1 MKKTRRKKNKSALT
15 KALAREKDTK
25 LVLNKTLKEAFIQFL
40 ECHPAKRF
48 SKNLRRMLL
57 MHLSHLEAVESI
69 YLDETLRDLEGLFN
83 LLDIVEEEWKPVS
96 NIIKHND
103 P

>member
-1 MKKTRRKKNKSALT
+1 MKKTRRKKNRPSLT
-15 KALAREKDTK
+15 KALARAKDTK

-40 ECHPAKRF
+40 EYHPAKRF

-57 MHLSHLEAVESI
+57 MHLSHMEAVESI

-83 LLDIVEEEWKPVS
+83 LLDIIEEDRDRHGPA
-96 NIIKHND
+96 
-103 P
+103 

>member
-1 MKKTRRKKNKSALT
+1 MIKTRRKKNKSALA
-15 KALAREKDTK
+15 KALAGGEDAKK

-40 ECHPAKRF
+40 EYHPAKRF

-83 LLDIVEEEWKPVS
+83 LLDIVEEEWKPHPV
-96 NIIKHND
+96 
-103 P
+103 

>member
-1 MKKTRRKKNKSALT
+1 MKKTRQTKNKSALA
-15 KALAREKDTK
+15 KALVREKDTK

-40 ECHPAKRF
+40 EYHPAKRF

-57 MHLSHLEAVESI
+57 MHLSHIEAVESI

-83 LLDIVEEEWKPVS
+83 LLDIAEEEWKP
-96 NIIKHND
+96 NPLN
-103 P
+103 